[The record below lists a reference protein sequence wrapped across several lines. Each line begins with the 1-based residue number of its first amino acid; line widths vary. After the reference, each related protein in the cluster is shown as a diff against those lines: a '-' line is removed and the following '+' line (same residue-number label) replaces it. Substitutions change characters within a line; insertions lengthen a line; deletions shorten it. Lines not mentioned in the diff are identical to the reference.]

1 MILPGAIRQ
10 TAGTLPDTLGD
21 QKMAK
26 SKIQYTNIDVMV
38 VNTNGTN
45 HVKSTFEIVSNMVR
59 EFGASKTQ
67 DTIQALYDAD
77 RIDQNT
83 AGFLLDALKMFC
95 GKKQSARMFLL

>member
-1 MILPGAIRQ
+1 
-10 TAGTLPDTLGD
+10 
-21 QKMAK
+21 MAK

-38 VNTNGTN
+38 ININGTN
-45 HVKSTFEIVSNMVR
+45 HVKHTFEIVSKMVR

-67 DTIQALYDAD
+67 NTIQTLYDAD

-95 GKKQSARMFLL
+95 GKKQAARMFLL